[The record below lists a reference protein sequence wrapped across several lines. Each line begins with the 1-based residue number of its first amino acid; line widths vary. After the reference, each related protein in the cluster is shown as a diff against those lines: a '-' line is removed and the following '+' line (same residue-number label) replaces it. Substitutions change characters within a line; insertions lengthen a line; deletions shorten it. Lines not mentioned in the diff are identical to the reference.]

1 MATQAM
7 NLRKRDNRYYSYEE
21 DQKEK
26 KIQNTLNNLD
36 KEEDENEQSDWRSI
50 DKHD

>member
-26 KIQNTLNNLD
+26 KIQKTLDDWD
-36 KEEDENEQSDWRSI
+36 KKQ
-50 DKHD
+50 